1 MSGVDG
7 AANDRVHGHGEG
19 NRPDRFDG
27 QFPAILE
34 AVQSG
39 DPEAFDRIFRSLA
52 AVVAAYLAAQGSAEP
67 DDLTSEVFV
76 GVLRNIDRFEGD
88 EAGFRSWV
96 FTIAHRRLTDERR
109 RAGRQPTHEPLT
121 AAANMAAPDQVE
133 DAIEQSLSSD
143 RVQRLCER
151 LPGDQRNVLLL
162 RLVAQLTVSEVA
174 TVLDKSPGAVRELQR
189 RGLRSISRIIEPE
202 GARR

>member
-1 MSGVDG
+1 M
-7 AANDRVHGHGEG
+7 GH
-19 NRPDRFDG
+19 RDRFGGRFGDVLAG
-27 QFPAILE
+27 ARRGERWGLE
-34 AVQSG
+34 Q
-39 DPEAFDRIFRSLA
+39 IFTALSP
-52 AVVAAYLAAQGSAEP
+52 VVAGYLRTQGATEA

-76 GVLRNIDRFEGD
+76 AVLRNLHRFEGD
-88 EAGFRSWV
+88 EAAFRSWV